1 MFLASRTQ
9 VTHTTIS
16 GTNKRNEN
24 KTKNEHLLNLLA
36 FITKSLQTLK
46 ITRQQNGIKTLF
58 LEDIYQ
64 WIHLLNYYH
73 LFIFISVKYE
83 KYFRRRQLKPKQR
96 T

>member
-9 VTHTTIS
+9 ATHTTIS

-73 LFIFISVKYE
+73 LFIFICQIRKI
-83 KYFRRRQLKPKQR
+83 L
-96 T
+96 